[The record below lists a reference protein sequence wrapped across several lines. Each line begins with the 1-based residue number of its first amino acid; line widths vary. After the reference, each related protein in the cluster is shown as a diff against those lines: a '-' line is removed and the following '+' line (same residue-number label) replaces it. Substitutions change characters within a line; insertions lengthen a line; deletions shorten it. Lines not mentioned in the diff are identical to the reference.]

1 MSRRALSSCIALLAT
16 LAAAWAV
23 AAAKPA
29 DTKASDKTPDKAAA
43 AAVADKAPEPMPSKV
58 RVDTNLGSF
67 TIQLELARAPLT
79 VSNFV
84 QYVRDGQYNGIVFHR
99 VVSNFIV
106 QAGGYDKT
114 MTLRSAVRTVANE
127 SGNGLSNKRGTVGL
141 ARTDAPHSGNAQFY
155 VNLTDNE
162 ELDPT
167 PLRWGYAV
175 FGKIV
180 DGMDVVDKI
189 GKVPTGSGGPFPK
202 DVPLD
207 PIVIEAI
214 TPIP

>member
-1 MSRRALSSCIALLAT
+1 MTSRALRTGFALLAT
-16 LAAAWAV
+16 LVAAV
-23 AAAKPA
+23 ALAGKPTDAKPA
-29 DTKASDKTPDKAAA
+29 DKAEKPAPAAA
-43 AAVADKAPEPMPSKV
+43 AEKPAEPMPSKV

-79 VSNFV
+79 VTNFIN
-84 QYVRDGQYNGIVFHR
+84 YVRDGQYNGIIFHR

-141 ARTDAPHSGNAQFY
+141 ARTDSPHSGNAQFY

-189 GKVPTGSGGPFPK
+189 GKVPTGASGPFPK

-207 PIVIEAI
+207 PVVIEAV
-214 TPIP
+214 TPLP

>member
-1 MSRRALSSCIALLAT
+1 MSRSPLRFCLAILAT
-16 LAAAWAV
+16 AVTKPAEKAPV
-23 AAAKPA
+23 AAEKP
-29 DTKASDKTPDKAAA
+29 
-43 AAVADKAPEPMPSKV
+43 VEPPPARV

-67 TIQLELARAPLT
+67 TIQLELTRAPLT
-79 VSNFV
+79 VANFV
-84 QYVRDGQYNGIVFHR
+84 QYMRDGHYSGLVFHR
-99 VVSNFIV
+99 VVGNFIV

-114 MTLRSAVRTVANE
+114 MNQRSAVRTVANE
-127 SGNGLSNKRGTVGL
+127 SGNGLSNKRATVGL

-175 FGKIV
+175 FGKVV
-180 DGMDVVDKI
+180 DGFDVVERI
-189 GKVPTGSGGPFPK
+189 GKVPTGSGGPFGK

-207 PIVIEAI
+207 PVVIEAVV
-214 TPIP
+214 PVP

>member
-1 MSRRALSSCIALLAT
+1 LLTATVALAG
-16 LAAAWAV
+16 
-23 AAAKPA
+23 KPA
-29 DTKASDKTPDKAAA
+29 DTKPADKAAA
-43 AAVADKAPEPMPSKV
+43 AAAAEKPVEPPPSRV

-67 TIQLELARAPLT
+67 TIQLELSRAPLT

-84 QYVRDGQYNGIVFHR
+84 QYMRDGHYNGLVFHR

-114 MTLRSAVRTVANE
+114 LTQRSAIRSVANE

-175 FGKIV
+175 FGRVI
-180 DGMDVVDKI
+180 DGFEVVEKI
-189 GKVPTGSGGPFPK
+189 GKVPTGSGGPFGK

-207 PIVIEAI
+207 PVIIESV
-214 TPIP
+214 TPIQ